1 MAIQLG
7 FNLPART
14 ALERDDFMIAPS
26 NTVAVKMIDNWRKW
40 PLSKLVLT
48 GPIGA
53 GKSHLTHVW
62 ASETGARIVFA
73 SELFEMK
80 LDILACKPIA
90 VEDVDVIYNDI
101 LCQTALFH
109 LHNLLQSAGIPLLM
123 TGIQSPRLWGLSLP
137 DLQSRVDETHHAS
150 LEAPDDTLLSAVLAK
165 LFVDR
170 QLKSKA
176 DVIPYLITHMERSF
190 AAAHQIV
197 DALDTVSLERQ
208 KPITR
213 KLAAELLDNSV
224 NSER

>member
-80 LDILACKPIA
+80 LDILARKPIA

-150 LEAPDDTLLSAVLAK
+150 LEAPDRHIA
-165 LFVDR
+165 
-170 QLKSKA
+170 Q
-176 DVIPYLITHMERSF
+176 RSF
-190 AAAHQIV
+190 GKTFCRSSIEIKSRRHSIF
-197 DALDTVSLERQ
+197 
-208 KPITR
+208 
-213 KLAAELLDNSV
+213 DNPYGAQFLQQLIRS
-224 NSER
+224 